1 MVTKKIIES
10 LGLWRALPC
19 PLPVCDKLRQALGLL
34 WTVANLPDPLLPVA
48 KARFEIYFL
57 SNDCLKTLVTQTCSL
72 PILTVLLIIEMLVSW
87 RNIYKYFL
95 LHLIRYIII
104 FLGSGIFFINP
115 LLYYDIISIYYK
127 KYWFKHLNRFYWPK
141 IIIEIQNTQNM

>member
-1 MVTKKIIES
+1 MNRLGCDVHCRVRCLFVTSCDRHSACYEQ
-10 LGLWRALPC
+10 LPTC
-19 PLPVCDKLRQALGLL
+19 PAHCCQLLR
-34 WTVANLPDPLLPVA
+34 P
-48 KARFEIYFL
+48 RFEIYFL

-72 PILTVLLIIEMLVSW
+72 PILTVLLIIEMLVSS

-115 LLYYDIISIYYK
+115 HLYYDIISIYYK
-127 KYWFKHLNRFYWPK
+127 KYWFKDLNRFYWPK